1 MKKQV
6 ERRFLPQE
14 FRVADENQPPR
25 ISGYAAVFDSMS
37 EDLGFFREEI
47 DSRAFDNVMG
57 TGPDV
62 RALFNHD
69 ANCVLGRTKAGTLR
83 LKLDARGLA
92 YEIDP
97 PDTQIARDL
106 MVSMRRG
113 DVTQSSYAFIV
124 KRDQW
129 TDNADGS
136 ITRRVLE
143 IEELFDVSPVTY
155 PGYASTSAQVHA
167 LPRSMPAELRARVI
181 EKRDPADGCD
191 CGCLECMAG
200 NCDGCTNTD
209 CDDPECRCEMSRS
222 KRSAPPAGG
231 APAAPADE
239 DAVAFRDRMNLRL
252 RLVRQ

>member
-47 DSRAFDNVMG
+47 DSHAFDNVMG
-57 TGPDV
+57 TSPDV

-83 LKLDARGLA
+83 LNLDARGLA

-97 PDTQIARDL
+97 PDTQVARDL

-155 PGYASTSAQVHA
+155 PGFASTSAQVHS
-167 LPRSMPAELRARVI
+167 LPRSMPAELRARAI
-181 EKRDPADGCD
+181 EKRDPADGDGCD
-191 CGCLECMAG
+191 CGCPECMAG
-200 NCDGCTNTD
+200 NCEACTNTD
-209 CDDPECRCEMSRS
+209 CDDPGCRS
-222 KRSAPPAGG
+222 KRSAPPA
-231 APAAPADE
+231 AAPPEE
-239 DAVAFRDRMNLRL
+239 DLLAFRDRMNLRL
-252 RLVRQ
+252 RMMRQ